1 MSKPSLTKEELT
13 EIEIKVLNH
22 LGYGHKNANSLKNLC
37 LLTGIKERKLRMA
50 IESLRRQG
58 WSVLIPPKSPFG
70 YFLAENQQE
79 LDAYVAYMKHRLIEE
94 YKTYRIVRKT
104 TIKKFDK
111 TIQLPLMPL

>member
-1 MSKPSLTKEELT
+1 MKPQLTKEQLT
-13 EIEIKVLNH
+13 EIEIRVLNH
-22 LGYGHKNANSLKNLC
+22 LEYGHNNAMSLKNLC
-37 LLTGIKERKLRMA
+37 LRTGIKERKLRMA

-58 WSVLIPPKSPFG
+58 WSVLIPPSAPFG

-79 LDAYVAYMKHRLIEE
+79 LDEYIAYMKHRIIEE

-104 TIKKFDK
+104 TIKRFDK